1 VRLLAACVL
10 LFGACGDD
18 NTHRQPPPGGSGGA
32 IGSGGAG
39 GTGGSG
45 GSDIDAS
52 PTLVDGT
59 VVCYAHTNRAPCSG
73 ISYAGAN
80 VTIFGGATAAVDATT
95 GAFEIDATGLTTAEI
110 RYQPPT
116 SGTTEPAI
124 VVTTVPNATTLRTIS
139 NDLRMSFTSMSLL
152 PLAPDAAWV
161 MAFAVDANNMP
172 QANFKV
178 QNAPVNQDVWYDDL
192 TGGDFISHSDVQTGP
207 AGLAVF
213 PNVNPGNLQ
222 FEFAAANGSGTPA
235 LVNVDVVAGYLTIVL
250 VRVL

>member
-1 VRLLAACVL
+1 MRQLAACVL
-10 LFGACGDD
+10 LLCACGDD
-18 NTHRQPPPGGSGGA
+18 NTHRPPPPGGSGGA
-32 IGSGGAG
+32 IGSGGSG

-45 GSDIDAS
+45 GIDIDAA

-59 VVCYAHTNRAPCSG
+59 VVCYAHTDRTPCSG

-80 VTIFGGATAAVDATT
+80 VSIFGGATAAVDPTT
-95 GAFEIDATGLTTAEI
+95 GAFEIDVGGLTTAEI

-116 SGTTEPAI
+116 SGTTEAAI
-124 VVTTVPNATTLRTIS
+124 VVTTAPNTTTLRTIS
-139 NDLRMSFTSMSLL
+139 NDLRLSFTTVSLM

-161 MAFAVDANNMP
+161 MAFAVDGNNMP
-172 QANFKV
+172 QANYQV
-178 QNAPVNQDVWYDDL
+178 QAAPVNQDIWYDDIS
-192 TGGDFISHSDVQTGP
+192 GSDFISHTDVQTGP

-222 FEFAAANGSGTPA
+222 FEFAAANGSGTPLA
-235 LVNVDVVAGYLTIVL
+235 VSVDVVAGHLTIVL